1 MRFQK
6 SLTIVAVASTLSGLA
21 HAGVTAD
28 EAKKLGTSLT
38 AVGAEKGANK
48 DGSIP
53 AYTGGLTKAP
63 AAYKAGD
70 GLRPDPFAD
79 EKPLFSVDGK
89 STDKYGDKLTEGT
102 KALMKKNP
110 DYRIDVYKTQRTVA
124 YPKAVEETTAKCA
137 TAAKTNAGGRSMEGC
152 HAGFPFP
159 IPKTGFEVM
168 WNHLVRY
175 EGVAYTVKYQ
185 NWNIDASGRPSISTE
200 GTIVQDYPYWQAD
213 KADTGVYYK
222 QRITYS
228 GPARRA
234 GEALM
239 LIDPLDYTDKDRRA
253 WQYLPGQRRVKVAPD
268 LSHDTPNPGTG
279 GTSTFDDVF
288 LFNGSLDRY
297 DFKLVGKKEM
307 FVPYN
312 TYRMAYNSTKEDLL
326 KPKFLNPDLVR
337 WEQHRVW
344 VVEANLREGKRHVYS
359 KRTFYIDEDSW
370 TILASDEYDA
380 RGQLFRAGF
389 AYMTPSY
396 EAPAPYSAT
405 HGLYDLVAGSYS
417 LSGYTA
423 QTGGMRHSK
432 PVSERDW
439 SPEALA
445 GAGIR

>member
-1 MRFQK
+1 MQFQK
-6 SLTIVAVASTLSGLA
+6 TLFIAALASAAGNIA
-21 HAGVTAD
+21 YAGVTAD

-38 AVGAEKGANK
+38 AVGAEKAGNK

-79 EKPLFSVDGK
+79 DKPLFTVDGK
-89 STDKYGDKLTEGT
+89 SVDKYADKLTEGT
-102 KALMKKNP
+102 KALMKKYP
-110 DYRIDVYKTQRTVA
+110 DYRIDVYKTQRSVA
-124 YPKAVEETTAKCA
+124 YPKFVEDNTAKCA
-137 TAAKTNAGGRSMEGC
+137 TSAKTTNDGRSMQGC
-152 HAGFPFP
+152 HAGFPFA
-159 IPKTGFEVM
+159 IPKTGYEVM

-175 EGVAYTVKYQ
+175 QGIAYSVKYR
-185 NWNIDASGRPSISTE
+185 NWNIDASGRPSVSTE
-200 GTIVQDYPYWQAD
+200 GSIVQEYPYWEAD
-213 KADTGVYYK
+213 KADSGTYYK
-222 QRITYS
+222 QRISYT

-234 GEALM
+234 GEAM
-239 LIDPLDYTDKDRRA
+239 MIVEPLDYADKDRRA

-268 LSHDTPNPGTG
+268 FAHDTPNPGTG

-288 LFNGSLDRY
+288 LFLGSMDRF

-312 TYRMAYNSTKEDLL
+312 TYRMAYNSTKDELL
-326 KPKFLNPDLVR
+326 KPKFLNPDVVR

-344 VVEANLREGKRHVYS
+344 VVEATLREGKRHVYS

-370 TILASDEYDA
+370 TIVASDQYDA

-389 AYMTPSY
+389 AYVTPSY
-396 EAPAPYSAT
+396 DAPAPWSDM
-405 HGLYDLVAGSYS
+405 HGLYDLIAGSYS

-423 QTGGMRHSK
+423 ETGGMRHGK
-432 PVSERDW
+432 PASEREW

-445 GAGIR
+445 GAGFR

>member
-6 SLTIVAVASTLSGLA
+6 SLTIVAVASALSGLA

-38 AVGAEKGANK
+38 AVGAEKAANK
-48 DGSIP
+48 DDTIP
-53 AYTGGLTKAP
+53 AYTGGLTKPP

-79 EKPLFSVDGK
+79 EKPLFSIDGK
-89 STDKYGDKLTEGT
+89 SADKYGDKLTEGA

-213 KADTGVYYK
+213 KADTGIYYK

-268 LSHDTPNPGTG
+268 LAHDTPNPGTG

-288 LFNGSLDRY
+288 LFNGSLDRF
-297 DFKLVGKKEM
+297 DFKLIGKKEM

>member
-79 EKPLFSVDGK
+79 EKPLFSIDGK
-89 STDKYGDKLTEGT
+89 SADKYGDKLTEGA

-268 LSHDTPNPGTG
+268 LAHDTPNPGTG

-288 LFNGSLDRY
+288 LFNGSLDRF
-297 DFKLVGKKEM
+297 DFKLIGKKEM

-445 GAGIR
+445 GSGIR

>member
-1 MRFQK
+1 MRFQQTLLIAALA
-6 SLTIVAVASTLSGLA
+6 SAAGNVAY
-21 HAGVTAD
+21 AGVTAD

-38 AVGAEKGANK
+38 AVGAEKAANK

-53 AYTGGLTKAP
+53 AYSGGLTKAP

-79 EKPLFSVDGK
+79 EKPLFSIDGK
-89 STDKYGDKLTEGT
+89 SADKYADKLTEGT
-102 KALMKKNP
+102 KALMKKYP
-110 DYRIDVYKTQRTVA
+110 DYRADVFKTQRTVA
-124 YPKAVEETTAKCA
+124 YPKAVEESTAKCA
-137 TAAKTNAGGRSMEGC
+137 TAAKTKAEGRSMEGC

-159 IPKTGFEVM
+159 IPKSGFEVM

-268 LSHDTPNPGTG
+268 LAHDTPNPGTG

-288 LFNGSLDRY
+288 LFNGSLDRF
-297 DFKLVGKKEM
+297 DFKLIGKKEM
-307 FVPYN
+307 FIPYN
-312 TYRMAYNSTKEDLL
+312 TYKMAYNSTKETLL

-423 QTGGMRHSK
+423 ETGGMRHGK
-432 PVSERDW
+432 PSSDRDW
-439 SPEALA
+439 SPDALA

>member
-1 MRFQK
+1 MRFQQTLLIAALA
-6 SLTIVAVASTLSGLA
+6 SVAGNAA

-38 AVGAEKGANK
+38 AVGAEKAANK

-53 AYTGGLTKAP
+53 AYSGGLTKAP

-79 EKPLFSVDGK
+79 EKPLFSIDGK
-89 STDKYGDKLTEGT
+89 SMDKYGDKLTEGT
-102 KALMKKNP
+102 KALMKKYP
-110 DYRIDVYKTQRTVA
+110 EYRADVFKTQRTVA

-213 KADTGVYYK
+213 KAGSDVYYK

-239 LIDPLDYTDKDRRA
+239 LVDPLDYTEKDRRA

-288 LFNGSLDRY
+288 LFNGSLDRF
-297 DFKLVGKKEM
+297 DFKLIGKKEM
-307 FVPYN
+307 FIPYN
-312 TYRMAYNSTKEDLL
+312 TYKMAYNSSKETLL

-423 QTGGMRHSK
+423 ETGGMRHGK
-432 PVSERDW
+432 PGSDREW
-439 SPEALA
+439 SPDALA